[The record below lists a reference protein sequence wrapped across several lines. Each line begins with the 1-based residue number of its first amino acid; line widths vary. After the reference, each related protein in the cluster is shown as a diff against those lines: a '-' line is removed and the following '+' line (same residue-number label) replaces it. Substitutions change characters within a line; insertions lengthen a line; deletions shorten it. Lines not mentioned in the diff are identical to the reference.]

1 MLITNHT
8 FGNLVLRP
16 NGVSPDPRRE
26 RPAGRRLL
34 RRGRLERLG
43 AKMTAQNGYANRHGW
58 RLYDTTGTTE
68 DWSYNATGGFAYTF
82 EMGADE
88 FHPPFADVVDMYRGT
103 GKYAGKGNRG
113 AFLVALRHAVDT
125 RYSGV
130 LRGTA
135 TPGAVLTLSKKF
147 KTPTWESTI
156 DDAISSSMTVP
167 SSGAFRWIVNP
178 STRPI
183 VLASNP
189 KARET
194 YTLTCSVRG
203 KVRSTQKVYI
213 ERGQVKMV
221 ALPRC

>member
-1 MLITNHT
+1 MAQQSLY
-8 FGNLVLRP
+8 RRYR
-16 NGVSPDPRRE
+16 PRRFSE
-26 RPAGRRLL
+26 I
-34 RRGRLERLG
+34 RGQE
-43 AKMTAQNGYANRHGW
+43 H
-58 RLYDTTGTTE
+58 
-68 DWSYNATGGFAYTF
+68 
-82 EMGADE
+82 
-88 FHPPFADVVDMYRGT
+88 VVR
-103 GKYAGKGNRG
+103 
-113 AFLVALRHAVDT
+113 ALRHAVDT

-130 LRGTA
+130 LRGAA

-167 SSGAFRWIVNP
+167 ASGRFSWIVNP

-194 YTLTCSVRG
+194 YTLTCSVDG
-203 KVRSTQKVYI
+203 KVRARTTVYI
-213 ERGQVKMV
+213 ERGQVKTL